1 MLDRLFSFRRMCLL
15 SVFIALAP
23 GSPAAAQPTAAP
35 VVPGYLATSGCPS
48 GQTTCFVQFGSVV
61 PVSPTAPSA
70 TPVAGAAVAVATGTT
85 AVTAVNA
92 NAKGCIIVNPLTAT
106 DEGIGAVEPLYVNP
120 ATTATTAGN
129 GTTAALAPG
138 QSWVCIPSSTVAVSI
153 NATTSGHKATVIA
166 W

>member
-1 MLDRLFSFRRMCLL
+1 MMKAVKCIVSLWAAMFALSSAGAWAQNVSF
-15 SVFIALAP
+15 I
-23 GSPAAAQPTAAP
+23 GSGGVGTTTYVSSANPLP
-35 VVPGYLATSGCPS
+35 VT
-48 GQTTCFVQFGSVV
+48 GSFT
-61 PVSPTAPSA
+61 SPTS
-70 TPVAGAAVAVATGTT
+70 TPVAGAAVAVATGGS
-85 AVTAVNA
+85 AVTAINA

-120 ATTATTAGN
+120 VTTATTAGN

-138 QSWVCIPSSTVAVSI
+138 QSWVCIPSSTAPVTI